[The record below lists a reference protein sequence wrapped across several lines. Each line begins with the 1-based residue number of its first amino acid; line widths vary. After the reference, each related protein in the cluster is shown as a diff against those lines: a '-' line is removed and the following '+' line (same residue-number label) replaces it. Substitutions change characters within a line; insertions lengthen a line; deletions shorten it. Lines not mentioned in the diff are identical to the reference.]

1 MTKIQQTT
9 ETIDVSA
16 GDLSRESAL
25 VNDNQGQLTVKPNIS
40 AYLTMMK
47 ASDYEALKASAAAID
62 PNATAITVT
71 AIYKEFAMGESIVGI
86 FTGLDG
92 ITPKQ
97 TNELTGEIE
106 KKHCDSV
113 QFMGSDG
120 KLYQCAGVA
129 LVNQFIDSETGD
141 FKIPVGQKVRITHT
155 GKSNRTKLYE
165 VGLIV
170 D

>member
-1 MTKIQQTT
+1 MTKQTETTTT
-9 ETIDVSA
+9 EA
-16 GDLSRESAL
+16 LEPLARESAL
-25 VNDNQGQLTVKPNIS
+25 VNDYQGQLTVKPNIS
-40 AYLTMMK
+40 AFLTMMK

-62 PNATAITVT
+62 PNATTITIT
-71 AIYKEFAMGESIVGI
+71 AIYKEFAVGESIVGI

-97 TNELTGEIE
+97 TNELTGEME
-106 KKHCDSV
+106 KRFCESV

-129 LVNQFIDSETGD
+129 LVNQFVDSETGE
-141 FKIPVGQKVRITHT
+141 FKIPVGQKVKITHT
-155 GKSNRTKLYE
+155 GKNNRTKLYE

>member
-1 MTKIQQTT
+1 MKTEITATEIATT
-9 ETIDVSA
+9 EPLA
-16 GDLSRESAL
+16 RESAL
-25 VNDNQGQLTVKPNIS
+25 VNDYQGQLTVKPNIS
-40 AYLTMMK
+40 AFLTMMK

-62 PNATAITVT
+62 PNATAITIT
-71 AIYKEFAMGESIVGI
+71 AIYKEFAVGESIVGI

-97 TNELTGEIE
+97 TNELTGEVE
-106 KKHCDSV
+106 KRHCDSV
-113 QFMGSDG
+113 QFMANDG

-129 LVNQFIDSETGD
+129 LVNQFVDSETGD

-155 GKSNRTKLYE
+155 GKNNRTKLYE